1 MIRSFRRCG
10 NAPGTLTPEDQVA
23 LDTFRAN
30 LAAIA
35 AVRDPEPWTP
45 GQGQDIAVRV
55 GPFIERAHPRPG
67 DDHGTEAIA
76 VALVHPD
83 TGHAAAYLH
92 GHQLGYNRKGWLRCE
107 IPTILGTW
115 QPAYAP
121 LTHAAANQPLPDDVG
136 MEPAHYALYIEA
148 RRRDGSLDGHTLL
161 RLGPYTQTRH
171 AQQNHDRITAAL
183 DGQESTLV
191 PGHRVVVRFGPLNVS
206 DRRLFTDPSE
216 ADVVALLDAAVASV
230 SG

>member
-1 MIRSFRRCG
+1 MKLPSFRRCG
-10 NAPGTLTPEDQVA
+10 HAPGPLTPQDQAA

-45 GQGQDIAVRV
+45 GRYHALAVRV
-55 GPFIERAHPRPG
+55 GPFIERAHTRPG
-67 DDHGTEAIA
+67 DDHGPDLIA
-76 VALVHPD
+76 VSLENSGGPYAPY
-83 TGHAAAYLH
+83 GARY
-92 GHQLGYNRKGWLRCE
+92 RKLGWLRCE
-107 IPTILGTW
+107 TTKILGVW
-115 QPAYAP
+115 NSAYTP
-121 LTHAAANQPLPDDVG
+121 LTHAAAGLDLPDDIG

-171 AQQNHDRITAAL
+171 AQQDHDRLTAVL
-183 DGQESTLV
+183 DGQETTLV
-191 PGHRVVVRFGPLNVS
+191 PGHRVTVRFGPLNVS
-206 DRRLFTDPSE
+206 DHRMFTDPSE
-216 ADVVALLDAAVASV
+216 ADAVLLLDAAVASV